1 MWDIISISS
10 VMLASHA
17 VVLTYINYKILI
29 ITKEMLRVTVD
40 IKYRTDELIEVTH
53 KTYEALSGEPNLT
66 NS

>member
-10 VMLASHA
+10 VMLASLA

-40 IKYRTDELIEVTH
+40 IKYRTDELLKVTA
-53 KTYEALSGEPNLT
+53 KTYTSLSGELDK
-66 NS
+66 